1 MPAPPPPPPVVE
13 GHDGKGKEEWEEETL
28 RSVPITFPK
37 LPEAGS
43 RTAALEAG
51 DWLAQ
56 LAPLVGDVSQ
66 KAAAWWGRVMEL
78 CMELYRSWLTASPLE
93 RLHMEAPR
101 VEQASPGQ
109 QRLDQRVTALLLA
122 ALPDTLKQELVATRQ
137 LHTAA
142 ILLKV
147 LKTYQPGG
155 QAEKA
160 STLAAVTQ
168 TCPAT
173 SPSEAV
179 DQLRIWRRQVLR
191 AKELQVVLPDASL
204 QVRAL
209 DRIMMQLLAK
219 NGEASFRVSAFRMTY
234 QIDVQPSETTVGYL
248 YDMLMAE
255 AEQLRLAGEQ
265 SGKEKE
271 GAPTVMK
278 LGTTQSHGGETWKCR
293 GWGTDSGCRFGAK
306 CKFSHDELPDQK
318 NRCFQCSSIHHR
330 KAECPHGK
338 EELSSATGGSGYGGH
353 GAAGEGKASGGFFR
367 EKGDTKGKGKG
378 KKGGKDGGGKKP
390 QKREEESSGK
400 PQVAKAEVEEEI
412 GAGQSAAAIT
422 SGTGEQAGE
431 LMQEVTSLLK
441 TLRVGPAAKA
451 VSLRSVRE
459 GRFDETLL
467 DGGATHCLRQARTEK
482 EWSQAKTIEVQLAS
496 GTVEMRID
504 EATGT
509 LLSKT
514 PVQPLIPVSKL
525 AEVGYRLQWSKEEC
539 RFEHPKYGVLPT
551 RLHQGCPVVIGERG
565 RQLMEEVEKA
575 GQRRA
580 RLRAVLECGV
590 LAETKEEKTT
600 AGLKGLFPQVPDD
613 ILEKIIGKEDWDAS
627 RLPFNRRRRRQ
638 VEKAQKIVIHVFAG
652 GDPGKWKAVESE
664 DTVVLCFD
672 VMHGANLLCA
682 HLSGWIDHLID
693 TGKVVMLLGGPPC
706 RTVSV
711 CRTEGDGGP
720 PPLRLREGQ
729 QRFAKEGLSP
739 WHRDQAHDDAALWLK
754 TLRWMMRVGAKNPQA
769 EVLVEQPRDPEEW
782 RSRTEGQPPHPS
794 SMGLAGDAHGAEAF
808 EVDGGHAGSRS
819 VGA

>member
-1 MPAPPPPPPVVE
+1 MGGRDAAERAHHVPQAPGGWFANSGAGGGGLASPV
-13 GHDGKGKEEWEEETL
+13 GPLGGGCQPKGC
-28 RSVPITFPK
+28 
-37 LPEAGS
+37 G
-43 RTAALEAG
+43 
-51 DWLAQ
+51 
-56 LAPLVGDVSQ
+56 LVGQSDGAVYGAVSLV
-66 KAAAWWGRVMEL
+66 AHGIPAGA
-78 CMELYRSWLTASPLE
+78 TA
-93 RLHMEAPR
+93 HGAPR

-467 DGGATHCLRQARTEK
+467 DGGATHCLR
-482 EWSQAKTIEVQLAS
+482 
-496 GTVEMRID
+496 
-504 EATGT
+504 
-509 LLSKT
+509 
-514 PVQPLIPVSKL
+514 
-525 AEVGYRLQWSKEEC
+525 
-539 RFEHPKYGVLPT
+539 
-551 RLHQGCPVVIGERG
+551 
-565 RQLMEEVEKA
+565 
-575 GQRRA
+575 
-580 RLRAVLECGV
+580 
-590 LAETKEEKTT
+590 
-600 AGLKGLFPQVPDD
+600 
-613 ILEKIIGKEDWDAS
+613 
-627 RLPFNRRRRRQ
+627 
-638 VEKAQKIVIHVFAG
+638 
-652 GDPGKWKAVESE
+652 
-664 DTVVLCFD
+664 
-672 VMHGANLLCA
+672 
-682 HLSGWIDHLID
+682 
-693 TGKVVMLLGGPPC
+693 
-706 RTVSV
+706 
-711 CRTEGDGGP
+711 
-720 PPLRLREGQ
+720 EGQ

-769 EVLVEQPRDPEEW
+769 EVLVEQPRDTEEW

-819 VGA
+819 VGAQDGQAHYDPYQHPGGDVPRWATSFRSGRRMARAGRRPGGLQQELGGMGTRAGGGVAASHQEEVPGARRGACARAEAAFNARVRGSGDVAKALRCGACSLQKGLRDLPSGVGERPPEAPVGVPGVILLVGGLGWAIWPGGGSEGEDCQVLPDRGGDDPDGRRRTHGGGPHQAGV